1 MPRLTGERPIVG
13 CTPDS
18 ILAIHEAGYR
28 EVDERAGCG
37 LVADLGCGVGGG
49 AARLSRPG
57 RRVVGIDY
65 APAALAEARRRLPAG
80 TGLACM
86 DAARLGLRAGAFDAV
101 CSSHLI
107 EHFEE
112 PDLHVAE
119 VARVLAPGG
128 TAFFLTPN
136 APADFE
142 NPFHVHLFEPDQLE
156 AALGRHFA
164 EVSVAG
170 LEASERARR
179 DLEARR
185 ARARRMLAL
194 DVLRIRRHLPRSWY
208 VAAYSVL
215 LPLAY
220 RLAARSG
227 TGGASGI
234 TASDFF
240 VTDEIAP
247 TTPVLLGIGRRPR
260 PAGPGLG
267 R

>member
-1 MPRLTGERPIVG
+1 MPRLTGERPIEG
-13 CTPDS
+13 RTPDS

-28 EVDERAGCG
+28 EVDRRAGPG
-37 LVADLGCGVGGG
+37 VLLDLGCGVG
-49 AARLSRPG
+49 AATARLARPG
-57 RRVVGIDY
+57 RQVVGIDY
-65 APAALAEARRRLPAG
+65 AHAALVEARRRVPSG

-86 DAARLGLRAGAFDAV
+86 DAQRLGLRSGAFDTA

-107 EHFEE
+107 EHFER

-142 NPFHVHLFEPDQLE
+142 NPFHIHLFEPAELE
-156 AALGRHFA
+156 SALGRHFA
-164 EVSVAG
+164 AASVTG

-179 DLEARR
+179 DLAARR
-185 ARARRMLAL
+185 ARACRILAL
-194 DVLRIRRHLPRSWY
+194 DALHIRHRIPRSWY
-208 VAAYSVL
+208 VGAYSAL

-220 RLAARSG
+220 RLTARSG

-240 VTDEIAP
+240 VADEITPA
-247 TTPVLLGIGRRPR
+247 TPVLLGIGRGPR
-260 PAGPGLG
+260 PVGSGLG